1 MKNNKENTSYQRVRD
16 LREDMDMTQAQI
28 AERLKLHLTQY
39 RRYEKADTPVTADF
53 IVNIAKIYNVS
64 ADYVL
69 GLTNDKRKYW

>member
-53 IVNIAKIYNVS
+53 IVSIAKMYNVS

>member
-53 IVNIAKIYNVS
+53 IVSIAKIYNVS